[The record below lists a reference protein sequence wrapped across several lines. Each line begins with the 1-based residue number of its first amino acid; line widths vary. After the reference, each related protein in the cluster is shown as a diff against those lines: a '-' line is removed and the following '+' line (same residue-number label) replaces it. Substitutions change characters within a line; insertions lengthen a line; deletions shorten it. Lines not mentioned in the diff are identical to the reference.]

1 MISNTQWMKA
11 EVSNTSALV
20 ATPKQDRAITGKV
33 VDINGEALIGVN
45 IIEKGTTNGTITDI
59 DGNFTLGKH
68 PRKLQFKVDNLII
81 EVRSNEKERI
91 HLNSDE
97 IVSVKMSIY
106 KNRIVLQNWLAF
118 QYRRH
123 AIDSK
128 INEIFKK
135 IGLRDIAKKYLSNLI
150 GIWLDITD
158 DDFEN
163 DYIYLSA
170 YFVFDVDMPNI
181 VQHEQQLKEIIGSKL
196 EKIKLKKEQL
206 IIFCF
211 YENDFSLYQARNL
224 MFLNFDYLSG
234 Y

>member
-1 MISNTQWMKA
+1 MMRQG
-11 EVSNTSALV
+11 
-20 ATPKQDRAITGKV
+20 D
-33 VDINGEALIGVN
+33 
-45 IIEKGTTNGTITDI
+45 IIEIENTDLKEKFPDANLLLVITHCCDIANDSTSIEVLPCHKIDTI

-196 EKIKLKKEQL
+196 EKMKLKKEQL

>member
-1 MISNTQWMKA
+1 MMRQG
-11 EVSNTSALV
+11 
-20 ATPKQDRAITGKV
+20 D
-33 VDINGEALIGVN
+33 
-45 IIEKGTTNGTITDI
+45 IIENTNLKEKFPDTNLLLVITHCCDIANDSTSIEVLPCHKIDDI

-97 IVSVKMSIY
+97 IASVKMSIY